1 MMNAEELESEALK
14 LSYDERER
22 LARALMLSLDS
33 DPEVVQLWVAEA
45 ERRYGDYLEG
55 KAEAVPGEEALRR
68 IRAALA

>member
-1 MMNAEELESEALK
+1 MNAEELESEALK

-33 DPEVVQLWVAEA
+33 DPEVIQLWVAEA
-45 ERRYGDYLEG
+45 ERRYESYLKG
-55 KAEAVPGEEALRR
+55 RAEAVPGEEALRR

>member
-1 MMNAEELESEALK
+1 MNAEELESEALK

-33 DPEVVQLWVAEA
+33 DPEVVRLWVVEA
-45 ERRYGDYLEG
+45 ERRYEDYLEG
-55 KAEAVPGEEALRR
+55 KSEAVSGEEALRR

>member
-1 MMNAEELESEALK
+1 MNAEELESEALK

-22 LARALMLSLDS
+22 LAHALMLSLDS

-45 ERRYGDYLEG
+45 ERRYEDYLEG
-55 KAEAVPGEEALRR
+55 RAEAVPGAEALRR

>member
-45 ERRYGDYLEG
+45 ERRYENYLKG
-55 KAEAVPGEEALRR
+55 RAEAVPGEEALRR

>member
-33 DPEVVQLWVAEA
+33 DPEVVKLWVAEA
-45 ERRYGDYLEG
+45 ERRYEDYLEG

-68 IRAALA
+68 IRTALA